1 MRHFCRLV
9 TPQTWLARS
18 SCFSLPDCT
27 EQVLHLRCFG
37 ALMAAVLVLHSAAP
51 NCISRLLLGTLSQGF
66 AAALHDR
73 ACAGKC
79 RRIHLE
85 AALAL
90 PIACVA
96 FAQSL
101 THAHTNTVSQ
111 EGCDL
116 VPCAIVT
123 PTQCCC
129 MQAVHVERAQ
139 SASPQRGPIPATTI
153 TTPQLAGRQARC
165 WIAAAT
171 VLASRHRRM
180 PRYVWL
186 LHMLGCALVM
196 VVVVV

>member
-90 PIACVA
+90 PIAVWPLHNR
-96 FAQSL
+96 SL
-101 THAHTNTVSQ
+101 KR
-111 EGCDL
+111 
-116 VPCAIVT
+116 I
-123 PTQCCC
+123 
-129 MQAVHVERAQ
+129 
-139 SASPQRGPIPATTI
+139 PIPCPKKVVTSCPVPLSRPHNVAVCRLFMWSVRSLRPHSAGPFPQQQSRPPNSLGGRHAAGLQLLLCLHQGTGACHATYGFYI
-153 TTPQLAGRQARC
+153 C
-165 WIAAAT
+165 WA
-171 VLASRHRRM
+171 VRL
-180 PRYVWL
+180 
-186 LHMLGCALVM
+186 
-196 VVVVV
+196 